1 MSEIIKVEKWLY
13 SRLSGITG
21 VSGRVYS
28 GIAPVGST
36 FPFILYEMRDVSDV
50 MTHTDRPVAVIGNWL
65 VRAVGSTR
73 GYVELEWIA
82 DQINIKLDRAR
93 VDPVMQCLR
102 TQAFSMTE
110 VIDGTQ
116 YRHLGGIYSVIAIG
130 G

>member
-1 MSEIIKVEKWLY
+1 MSEIVKVEKWLY
-13 SRLSGITG
+13 TRTSAITG

-28 GIAPVGST
+28 GVAPVGST
-36 FPFILYEMRDVSDV
+36 FPFVLYEQRALNDV
-50 MTHTDRPVAVIGNWL
+50 MSHTDRPIAVIGSWL
-65 VRAVGSTR
+65 VRAVGSVR

-93 VDPVMQCLR
+93 IDPVMQCLR
-102 TQAFSMTE
+102 VQGFSMTE